1 METKTAIYREGIIV
15 EKRQRNAKSVISS
28 IMCFALIMTG
38 VIGCSNQSSSES
50 NANAASAPQGKV
62 KLEFYYGLGGKL
74 GETMQKIVKDFNSQ
88 NQQYEV
94 VPVIQGDYGE
104 TLQALQASLAAGKPP
119 ALSINGYPE
128 FMKLAKSD
136 ALLPLDE
143 YINQPEYKKD
153 DVLLLEQGKYNEA
166 TLGVPAYVAT
176 QMMYYRKDIFEKY
189 KIDYNSL
196 ESFEQLADAAKLIKE
211 KEGIS
216 GWSVMWYAEHMIDYA
231 RSAGGDIVSEDG
243 KTVTIDSEEWIYA
256 WDNIR
261 KWIHEDKI
269 MDTVY
274 GGNGWEWWYKTI
286 DNVMNGKSAGYTGS
300 SGDGGDLDFTKVAT
314 GMQKG
319 FHGEKPR
326 PVATSVMFNLFKASS
341 KEQQQ
346 GAWEFVKFF
355 SEAEKTAYWAV
366 ETGYIPIRDS
376 AVKTEIYQN
385 KLKENPYLSVPLEQA
400 KTNGIAPFVDP
411 TGGKIYAEIELAK
424 DKVLIENIPAAEA
437 LKEAKRKAQI
447 ELDKALKQ

>member
-1 METKTAIYREGIIV
+1 MS
-15 EKRQRNAKSVISS
+15 KRRGKIKNVLLS
-28 IMCFALIMTG
+28 ICCLALTLTG
-38 VIGCSNQSSSES
+38 AVGCSNN
-50 NANAASAPQGKV
+50 NASTETNTSAAPEAAPKEKI

-74 GETMQKIVKDFNSQ
+74 GETMEKIVKDFNST
-88 NQQYEV
+88 NEKYEV
-94 VPVIQGDYGE
+94 VPVVQGDYSE
-104 TLQALQASLAAGKPP
+104 TLQALQASLAANKPP
-119 ALSINGYPE
+119 ALAIDGYPE

-136 ALLPLDE
+136 VLLPLDE
-143 YINQPEYKKD
+143 LINQPEYKKD
-153 DVLLLEQGKYNEA
+153 DVLLLDQGVYNGTA
-166 TLGVPAYVAT
+166 VGVPAYVAT
-176 QMMYYRKDIFEKY
+176 QMMYYRKDIFDKY

-196 ESFEQLADAAKLIKE
+196 DSFEKLAEAAKLIKE

-231 RSAGGDIVSEDG
+231 RSAGGDIVSKDG
-243 KTVTIDSEEWIYA
+243 KTVTIDSPEWIYA
-256 WDNIR
+256 WDHIR

-319 FHGEKPR
+319 FNGSKPR
-326 PVATSVMFNLFKASS
+326 PVATSVMFNLFKASP
-341 KEQQQ
+341 KEQQE

-355 SEAEKTAYWAV
+355 SQAEKTAYWGV
-366 ETGYIPIRDS
+366 ETGYIPIRNS
-376 AVKTEIYQN
+376 AVDTDIYKN
-385 KLKENPYLSVPLEQA
+385 KLKENPYLAVPLEQA

-424 DKVLIENIPAAEA
+424 DKVLIENIPAEQA
-437 LKEAKRKAQI
+437 LKEAKQKAQA

>member
-1 METKTAIYREGIIV
+1 MKNR
-15 EKRQRNAKSVISS
+15 KRNTKSVILSILSS
-28 IMCFALIMTG
+28 ALIFTG
-38 VIGCSNQSSSES
+38 AVGCSNNAGSDS
-50 NANAASAPQGKV
+50 NANAASKPNEKI

-74 GETMQKIVKDFNSQ
+74 GETMQKIVQDFNSS
-88 NQQYEV
+88 NEKYEV
-94 VPVIQGDYGE
+94 VPIVQGDYSE

-119 ALSINGYPE
+119 ALAINAYPE
-128 FMKLAKSD
+128 FMKLAKSE

-143 YINQPEYKKD
+143 QINQPEYKKD
-153 DVLLLEQGKYNEA
+153 DVLLLEQGKYNDA
-166 TLGVPAYVAT
+166 MLGVPAYVST
-176 QMMYYRKDIFEKY
+176 QMMYYRKDIFDKY
-189 KIDYNSL
+189 KIDYNAL
-196 ESFEQLADAAKLIKE
+196 TSFEQLADAAKLIKE
-211 KEGIS
+211 KEGIN
-216 GWSVMWYAEHMIDYA
+216 GWSIMWYTEHMIDYA

-243 KTVTIDSEEWIYA
+243 KTVTIDSKEWVYA
-256 WDNIR
+256 WDSIR
-261 KWIHEDKI
+261 KYIHEDKI

-319 FHGEKPR
+319 FNGQPPR
-326 PVATSVMFNLFKASS
+326 PVAISVMFNLFKASS
-341 KEQQQ
+341 KEQQE
-346 GAWEFVKFF
+346 GAWEFVKYF

-366 ETGYIPIRDS
+366 QTGYIPIRDS
-376 AVKTEIYQN
+376 AVNTEIYQN
-385 KLKENPYLSVPLEQA
+385 KLKENPYFSVPLEQA

-437 LKEAKRKAQI
+437 LKVAKEKAQK
-447 ELDKALKQ
+447 ELDKALNQ

>member
-1 METKTAIYREGIIV
+1 M
-15 EKRQRNAKSVISS
+15 EKRKGSAKRIISS
-28 IMCFALIMTG
+28 ILCSALIMTG
-38 VIGCSNQSSSES
+38 VIGCSNQASSENNTS
-50 NANAASAPQGKV
+50 TNTNAAPATKEKI

-74 GETMQKIVKDFNSQ
+74 GETMQKIVQDFNSQ
-88 NQQYEV
+88 SQQYEV
-94 VPVIQGDYGE
+94 VPVIQGSYSE
-104 TLQALQASLAAGKPP
+104 TLQALQAQLATGKPP

-143 YINQPEYKKD
+143 NINQPEYKKD

-176 QMMYYRKDIFEKY
+176 QMMYYRKDIFDKY
-189 KIDYNSL
+189 QIDYNSL
-196 ESFEQLADAAKLIKE
+196 TSFEQLADAAKLIKE

-216 GWSVMWYAEHMIDYA
+216 GWSIMWYAEHMIDYA
-231 RSAGGDIVSEDG
+231 RSAGGDIVSADG
-243 KTVTIDSEEWIYA
+243 KTVTIDSEEWVYA
-256 WDNIR
+256 WDKIR
-261 KWIHEDKI
+261 KSIHEDKT

-300 SGDGGDLDFTKVAT
+300 SGDGGDLDFSKVAT

-319 FHGEKPR
+319 FNGKKPR
-326 PVATSVMFNLFKASS
+326 PVATSVMFNLFKASP

-376 AVKTEIYQN
+376 AVKTDIYQN

>member
-1 METKTAIYREGIIV
+1 MNKRKKGVKNAIL
-15 EKRQRNAKSVISS
+15 S
-28 IMCFALIMTG
+28 ILCSALVFTG
-38 VIGCSNQSSSES
+38 VVGCSNSMSSES
-50 NANAASAPQGKV
+50 PTNAASGPNEKI

-74 GETMQKIVKDFNSQ
+74 GETMGKIVQDFNST

-94 VPVIQGDYGE
+94 VPIIQGDYGE

-119 ALSINGYPE
+119 AIAINGYPE

-136 ALLPLDE
+136 VLLPLEAYVD
-143 YINQPEYKKD
+143 QPEYNKSD
-153 DVLLLEQGKYNEA
+153 ILLMDQGEYNDA
-166 TLGVPAYVAT
+166 LLGVPAYVAT

-189 KIDYNSL
+189 NIDYNSL

-256 WDNIR
+256 WDNVR

-319 FHGEKPR
+319 FGGEKPR
-326 PVATSVMFNLFKASS
+326 PVATSVMFNLFKGSTE
-341 KEQQQ
+341 EQQK

-355 SEAEKTAYWAV
+355 SQAEKTAFWAV
-366 ETGYIPIRDS
+366 ETGYIPIRES
-376 AVKTEIYQN
+376 AVDTEIYQN

-400 KTNGIAPFVDP
+400 KTNGIPPFVDP

-437 LKEAKRKAQI
+437 LKEAKIKAQ
-447 ELDKALKQ
+447 EHLDKALQQ